1 MNRPVQYLTYVEDTF
16 STQETDGLEQLLKE
30 NGLAGTEV
38 FMNYEGNRSQ
48 SLLFDSEAKKAE
60 VIEKYKRLCAVSYT
74 HLDVYKRQGSYN
86 E

>member
-48 SLLFDSEAKKAE
+48 SLLFDSEAKKAA
-60 VIEKYKRLCAVSYT
+60 VIEKYKRLCV
-74 HLDVYKRQGSYN
+74 
-86 E
+86 

>member
-48 SLLFDSEAKKAE
+48 SLLFDSEAKKAA
-60 VIEKYKRLCAVSYT
+60 VIEKYRGCV
-74 HLDVYKRQGSYN
+74 
-86 E
+86 